1 MDFGIRNR
9 SASVFDTGRYIPNTE
24 IHKIYQGDVK
34 ETFLQNGKQVFW
46 LRKFYFMF
54 LEDLHLVT
62 FSI

>member
-1 MDFGIRNR
+1 MDFGIRNM
-9 SASVFDTGRYIPNTE
+9 SAGVFETGRHIPNTE